1 MFWEHEAAG
10 STPATP
16 TKIKNMFGF
25 RKMTTND
32 ECEIIRLKG
41 KLEGLTQYH
50 DGLIKV
56 SERPDNRSDLSEEIK
71 RVKNEII
78 MVEGTLKEMKK
89 N

>member
-1 MFWEHEAAG
+1 
-10 STPATP
+10 
-16 TKIKNMFGF
+16 MFGF

-71 RVKNEII
+71 RVK
-78 MVEGTLKEMKK
+78 K
-89 N
+89 